1 MTNKAR
7 HRKVSRPHVRRTRRV
22 GGRGEIELDARVER
36 DSRARIARLSS
47 LNHLR
52 LRLKFALPIEPARLS
67 CGHSR
72 KCPSRSPWHGGV
84 PSARSA
90 D

>member
-36 DSRARIARLSS
+36 DSRTGIRRFAS
-47 LNHLR
+47 LNHLQSGLCR
-52 LRLKFALPIEPARLS
+52 LL
-67 CGHSR
+67 
-72 KCPSRSPWHGGV
+72 
-84 PSARSA
+84 
-90 D
+90 